1 MSSEQIGLP
10 HEIIN
15 DVQHFISLFTAF
27 HAAMPDETQHTFRQ
41 IIRQIR
47 ETKNVPEE
55 TYLKGKTGLEPIW
68 TFERS
73 GVKVSKRIFHP
84 GRGERLTGADFFLS
98 KKKTLKTVRVTA
110 VQTKRNGGKPF
121 FKFEQRDLDQLE
133 KFSQSWRSA
142 YYLMVDETVTPPIDC
157 FITVYE
163 LKRLIAHN
171 QTAPPIKILN
181 SEVREYCRGSNLFYD
196 TFYRCKRGS
205 EYNEE
210 ELMIVA
216 FNYAKLTKRVLI
228 ELLAEKRRF

>member
-1 MSSEQIGLP
+1 MSPGQTEFSE
-10 HEIIN
+10 EIVT

-27 HAAMPDETQHTFRQ
+27 HEAMPDETQHTFRQ
-41 IIRQIR
+41 VIRQIR

-55 TYLKGKTGLEPIW
+55 TYLKGKTGLEPVW

-98 KKKTLKTVRVTA
+98 KKKTLKTVGVTA
-110 VQTKRNGGKPF
+110 VQTKRNGGKDY
-121 FKFEQRDLDQLE
+121 FKFEQRDLDQLD

-163 LKRLIAHN
+163 LKRLIARN
-171 QTAPPIKILN
+171 QTAPPIKIPN

-196 TFYRCKRGS
+196 AFYRCQRGS
-205 EYNEE
+205 EYNKE
-210 ELMIVA
+210 ELMIIA
-216 FNYAKLTKRVLI
+216 FNYTRLTKRVLV
-228 ELLAEKRRF
+228 ELWAEKRI